1 LFVQKSKTNQ
11 PINPIVTMVMMTTTV
26 TAAAAR
32 NIVKRIIQRT
42 SVTNTTTTSGR
53 QQLSPCLVVA
63 ANGPSSSQQRGFA
76 TNPNKKKKNTADGN
90 TEDSS
95 SSLSYF
101 ERKVVAKQQRVEAY
115 QDKLERA
122 SRIKSRR
129 DDSPKDVL
137 KNDFRSFWDG
147 RRAYE
152 EILDRRARQAG
163 MDWTI
168 QVATIVERLP
178 IVMSD
183 KEEFEREFEDL
194 QAYLLA
200 HRGKEYPKEFTG
212 TDGDGR
218 SEAYTDEELIGT

>member
-1 LFVQKSKTNQ
+1 MLVQKSKTNQ
-11 PINPIVTMVMMTTTV
+11 PVNPIVTIVMMTTTM
-26 TAAAAR
+26 TGAAAR
-32 NIVKRIIQRT
+32 NIAKRIVQRT
-42 SVTNTTTTSGR
+42 YITSTTTSGR
-53 QQLSPCLVVA
+53 QLSPCFVVA
-63 ANGPSSSQQRGFA
+63 ANGSSSQQRGFA

-137 KNDFRSFWDG
+137 KNGFRSFWDG